1 MRRTKKRKSWH
12 EQDGFWDTFAP
23 TIFDAQRRS
32 LASEE
37 VEEVV
42 RLTGLWPTQAVCDLC
57 CGIGRH
63 SLELAR
69 RGYAVVAVDRT
80 ERYLQEAREAADA
93 EGLAIEFVQEDM
105 RRFGR
110 PESFDLVV
118 NLFTSFGYFEEA
130 QDDRLVLE
138 NVYRSLKPGGQLVLE
153 MIGKE
158 ILARIFAA
166 RDWQEIDGTILLSER
181 KVVDAWRRI
190 ENRWILIRD
199 GRQREWTFSHR
210 LYSAVELSALLE
222 GCGFGEVQVY
232 GGLAGSAYDEKAE
245 RMVLVGR
252 KSISGGLDGT
262 GVGGV

>member
-1 MRRTKKRKSWH
+1 MGKTNARSWH
-12 EQDGFWDTFAP
+12 EQNEFWDAFAA

-32 LASEE
+32 VASEE
-37 VEEVV
+37 VEDIV
-42 RLTGLWPTQAVCDLC
+42 RLTGLQPTQAVCDLC

-69 RGYAVVAVDRT
+69 RGYAVTAVDRT
-80 ERYLQEAREAADA
+80 ERYLEEARNRATD
-93 EGLAIEFVQEDM
+93 EGLSVEFVQADM
-105 RRFGR
+105 RRFRR

-138 NVYRSLKPGGQLVLE
+138 NVYRSLRPGGRLVLE

-166 RDWQEIDGTILLSER
+166 RDWQQVDGTILLSER
-181 KVVDAWRRI
+181 KVVDAWKRI

-199 GRQREWTFSHR
+199 GRQQEWTFSHR
-210 LYSAVELSALLE
+210 LYSAAELSALLA
-222 GCGFGEVQVY
+222 GCGFREVQVY
-232 GGLAGSAYDEKAE
+232 GGLTGSAYDEKAE

-252 KSISGGLDGT
+252 KTVSGGLDAMGA
-262 GVGGV
+262 GGV